1 VQQVLYDKAPALVI
15 EGIARRD
22 SGTDFK
28 ENSAIC
34 FFYTNG
40 HGHDIWGRLCSI
52 FAVSGD
58 LYVTLVQENKLLARD

>member
-22 SGTDFK
+22 SGTNFK
-28 ENSAIC
+28 EDSAIG

-40 HGHDIWGRLCSI
+40 HGYGLWGRFC
-52 FAVSGD
+52 AVG
-58 LYVTLVQENKLLARD
+58 LGT

>member
-1 VQQVLYDKAPALVI
+1 MQSSLFLVQEVLYGNAAALVI

-28 ENSAIC
+28 EDSAIG

-40 HGHDIWGRLCSI
+40 HGHGLGGCLC
-52 FAVSGD
+52 AVSLG
-58 LYVTLVQENKLLARD
+58 T